1 MVIRTKDAEGK
12 TLSQIRRAKRERRK
26 KRKRAVLIAM
36 LMLGICIG
44 ILFTPLFNLKEID
57 IEGNVRV
64 DAKTII
70 EAGGFKLGENIF
82 KFHLP
87 KSGEA
92 IAAIP
97 YINSIE
103 LQRRL
108 PGKIEINVTEC
119 IPLAYIQCAGAMVVV
134 DKDGKVLEKKD
145 DKVNHEIPILFDF
158 KFEKYTLGKK
168 INENNNEKLKKT
180 LEITKNLY
188 NNNLIADVISITTT
202 KGELCLNLKSGIRVI
217 LGNADELDKRLTMLQ
232 EVLKRLPEGSG
243 GVIDARNPDKLY
255 HRSE

>member
-1 MVIRTKDAEGK
+1 MVIRTKDSEGK

-26 KRKRAVLIAM
+26 KRKKAVLIVM
-36 LMLGICIG
+36 LMIGICIG
-44 ILFTPLFNLKEID
+44 ILFTPLFNLREID
-57 IEGNVRV
+57 IEGNEKV

-70 EAGGFKLGENIF
+70 DASGFALGNNIF
-82 KFHLP
+82 KFSLP
-87 KSGEA
+87 KAGEA

-97 YINSIE
+97 YINSVE

-108 PGKIEINVTEC
+108 PGKMEITVTEC
-119 IPLAYIQCAGAMVVV
+119 IPLAYMQCADSLVVV

-145 DKVNHEIPILFDF
+145 ENVNHEIPILFDF

-188 NNNLIADVISITTT
+188 NNSLIADVISITTT
-202 KGELCLNLKSGIRVI
+202 KGELCLNLRSGIRVV
-217 LGNADELDKRLTMLQ
+217 LGNAEELEKKLTMLQ
-232 EVLKRLPEGSG
+232 EVLKRIPEGSG
-243 GVIDARNPDKLY
+243 GVIDARDPDKLY

>member
-36 LMLGICIG
+36 LMLGICVG
-44 ILFTPLFNLKEID
+44 MLFTPLFNLKEID
-57 IEGNVRV
+57 IEGNSRV

-70 EAGGFKLGENIF
+70 DASGFTLGENIF
-82 KFHLP
+82 KFSLP
-87 KSGEA
+87 KAGEA
-92 IAAIP
+92 IASIP

-103 LQRRL
+103 LQRKL

-119 IPLAYIQCAGAMVVV
+119 IPIAYIQSAGGMVVV

-145 DKVNHEIPILFDF
+145 ENNPHKIPVLFDF

-168 INENNNEKLKKT
+168 IDENNNEKLKKT

-202 KGELCLNLKSGIRVI
+202 KGELCLNLRSGLRVI
-217 LGNADELDKRLTMLQ
+217 LGSGEELEKKLTMLQ
-232 EVLKRLPEGSG
+232 EVLKRLPEGAG

>member
-36 LMLGICIG
+36 LMLGICVG
-44 ILFTPLFNLKEID
+44 MLFTPLFNLKEID
-57 IEGNVRV
+57 IEGNSRV

-70 EAGGFKLGENIF
+70 DASGFTLGENIF
-82 KFHLP
+82 KFSLP
-87 KSGEA
+87 KAGEA
-92 IAAIP
+92 IASIP

-103 LQRRL
+103 LQRKL

-119 IPLAYIQCAGAMVVV
+119 IPIAYIQSAGGMVVV

-145 DKVNHEIPILFDF
+145 ENNPHKIPVLFDF

-168 INENNNEKLKKT
+168 IDENNNEKLQKT

-202 KGELCLNLKSGIRVI
+202 KGELCLNLRSGLRVI
-217 LGNADELDKRLTMLQ
+217 LGSGEELEKKLTMLQ
-232 EVLKRLPEGSG
+232 EVLKRLPEGAG